1 MKPGIT
7 WEDLKAIHD
16 RYPVDDADVRALLA
30 RVPPSW
36 KMGRHDDFDDNAGRY
51 FTRGTLQ
58 VIVSL
63 GRYDDGNL
71 WVHVSV
77 CGRTGATRFHLP
89 SWEELKRVKHDFIGE
104 DAWAYQ
110 VFPSSKDY
118 VNDHAYVLHLFALF
132 DGKPALPDF
141 TRGLGTL

>member
-7 WEDLKAIHD
+7 WEDFQAIHE
-16 RYPVDDADVRALLA
+16 RYPVDEADVRAMLA

-36 KMGRHDDFDDNAGRY
+36 KMGRRDDFDDRAGCY
-51 FTRGTLQ
+51 FMRGTLQ
-58 VIVSL
+58 VIQSL

-77 CGRTGATRFHLP
+77 CGRTGAGRFYLP
-89 SWEELKRVKHDFIGE
+89 TWEEVKRVKNDFIGE
-104 DAWAYQ
+104 NAWAYQ
-110 VFPSSKDY
+110 VFPGSQDY
-118 VNDHAYVLHLFALF
+118 VNDHPYVLHLFARL
-132 DGKPALPDF
+132 DGRSALPDF